1 MLPNTKA
8 FITGAILANVQEIAV
23 RVLAQHG
30 GNAIASVDPDTLVH
44 DVAAC
49 IQRETKLTDSLE

>member
-1 MLPNTKA
+1 MLTNKQTFVTA
-8 FITGAILANVQEIAV
+8 AVLANVQEIAV

-30 GNAIASVDPDTLVH
+30 GNAIAGMPPEQIVQ

-49 IQRETKLTDSLE
+49 IQRTSKLTETLE